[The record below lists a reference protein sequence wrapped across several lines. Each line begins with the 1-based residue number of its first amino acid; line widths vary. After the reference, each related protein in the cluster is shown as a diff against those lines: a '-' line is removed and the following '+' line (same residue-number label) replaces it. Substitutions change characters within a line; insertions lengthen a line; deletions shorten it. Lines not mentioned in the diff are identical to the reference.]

1 MATIAVTFTH
11 HATMLGMV
19 EIFKPAVQSLV
30 PDRLTGADVFGS
42 NTSTRVRLFGNE
54 RFYSHLPF
62 HDGGAVTLLSIVD
75 RPIGETESLDVTEH
89 TLIVTA
95 HNAIALATQVLDLL
109 APETVQAP
117 RLDATPFDP
126 EHPDCQPIAWR

>member
-1 MATIAVTFTH
+1 MHTVSVTFTH

-19 EIFKPAVQSLV
+19 EIFKPAVQSLYA
-30 PDRLTGADVFGS
+30 DRLTGADVFGS
-42 NTSTRVRLFGNE
+42 NTTTRVRLYGNE

-62 HDGGAVTLLSIVD
+62 HDGAVTLLSIVD

-95 HNAIALATQVLDLL
+95 PDAVAVATQVLDLL
-109 APETVQAP
+109 APETVDAP
-117 RLDATPFDP
+117 KLDATPFDP
-126 EHPDCQPIAWR
+126 EHPDCRPIAGR